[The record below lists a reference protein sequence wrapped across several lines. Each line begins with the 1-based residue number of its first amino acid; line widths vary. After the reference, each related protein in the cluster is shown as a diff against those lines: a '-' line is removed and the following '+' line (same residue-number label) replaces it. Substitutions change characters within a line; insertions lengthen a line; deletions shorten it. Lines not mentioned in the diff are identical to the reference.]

1 MAQLHREGQ
10 DLLRIILVQVCP
22 ADLLMINF
30 YTSKFILAVY
40 TFGDSSSSPDSP
52 HFTLLRS
59 YRKLDPELV
68 GIRLRSTM

>member
-30 YTSKFILAVY
+30 YASKFILAVY
-40 TFGDSSSSPDSP
+40 TFGDSSGGV
-52 HFTLLRS
+52 RS
-59 YRKLDPELV
+59 HRKLDLELV
-68 GIRLRSTM
+68 SIRLRSTM